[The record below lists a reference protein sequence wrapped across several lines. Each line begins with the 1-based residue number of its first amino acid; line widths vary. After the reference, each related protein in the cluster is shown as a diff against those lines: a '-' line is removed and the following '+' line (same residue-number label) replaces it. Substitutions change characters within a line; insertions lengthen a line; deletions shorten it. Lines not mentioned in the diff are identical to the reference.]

1 MRNIGFKV
9 ERREGNSPSLLLEHL
24 TGFRVQGLVRVS
36 LMESTP
42 PVSVSD
48 AGAVKVFEEVV
59 ETGKEES
66 DSELEQ
72 QQIKRCQAWLPTKR
86 RFCSAHVKPGL
97 MYVNIRVQLFFV
109 MFRAKVVQN

>member
-1 MRNIGFKV
+1 MRNNIGFKLG
-9 ERREGNSPSLLLEHL
+9 RREGNPSSLFLEQL

-48 AGAVKVFEEVV
+48 AGAVKVLEEVV

-66 DSELEQ
+66 ESEQ
-72 QQIKRCQAWLPTKR
+72 QQQQEIKRCQAWLPTKR

-97 MYVNIRVQLFFV
+97 MYVKI
-109 MFRAKVVQN
+109 

>member
-1 MRNIGFKV
+1 MRNRGFKL
-9 ERREGNSPSLLLEHL
+9 ERREGNSSSLFLEQL
-24 TGFRVQGLVRVS
+24 TGFRIQGLVKVS

-48 AGAVKVFEEVV
+48 AGAVKVLEEVV

-66 DSELEQ
+66 ESEQQ

-86 RFCSAHVKPGL
+86 RFCSAHVTPGL
-97 MYVNIRVQLFFV
+97 MYVNF
-109 MFRAKVVQN
+109 